1 MITSLLNW
9 WTEQMRDLVPASLRS
24 APGHRWRPELGSS
37 FARDAGTFGGAS
49 VLRIGRML
57 FKEKPLRR
65 TFQDHEDTPRLIPF
79 AGKGGGGQVP

>member
-1 MITSLLNW
+1 
-9 WTEQMRDLVPASLRS
+9 
-24 APGHRWRPELGSS
+24 
-37 FARDAGTFGGAS
+37 
-49 VLRIGRML
+49 ML